1 MPSKKARG
9 KARRE
14 AKEAKA
20 AEEMKEEAA
29 VKKDGSSNN
38 QDGSLEAQMQ
48 RLMIENLLSA
58 VCLHGFEVEANKVKL
73 CHDFSIEFDNG
84 YNAKFNSGNTDLP
97 SLFNAGWNAAVAE
110 GKVDE
115 ICGHGNDVAKF
126 RQVVSYNVAE
136 AVRLLLDGHDHSAR
150 ILASFAYYF
159 EERIAVYVEETQ
171 PLIKWQQIAEL
182 QHGDLH
188 TLVKFLRKRI
198 PCKCLDKKY
207 KEVKSVTK
215 MGVCFNN
222 ECPLPDR
229 RAAQSEM
236 FHCTG
241 CRQVCYCSVECQKV
255 DWPRHKEGCKKWA
268 REKTEFDTKL
278 KK

>member
-198 PCKCLDKKY
+198 PCKCLDRKY

-215 MGVCFNN
+215 MGLCCNNDCF
-222 ECPLPDR
+222 LSGKKV
-229 RAAQSEM
+229 AQSELLY
-236 FHCTG
+236 CAG
-241 CRQVCYCSVECQKV
+241 CRAVCYCCPECQKAH
-255 DWPRHKEGCKKWA
+255 WPHRKSLCKQLTWENA
-268 REKTEFDTKL
+268 RFYNK
-278 KK
+278 